1 MDEYTKAAVERHER
15 AIKKLKKKIA
25 TAQALH
31 KSMPGKTVKQ
41 RKERDNVKYSMELE
55 LQNKASSLKTA
66 PMNWYIMKA
75 YAESGLP
82 RIADVAKEYIENN
95 DEPIDKSKKTT
106 AKKATTPKKTEY
118 QKHYD
123 IIQQI
128 RIDGKSS
135 FKGYEKLKK
144 DLASGKF
151 SDEILQL
158 YVDRGTVELHDIS
171 YDRLSKYK
179 DGVLIPKKE
188 EKKIIRK
195 KRTGQPPLLKRLEA
209 KKKNFSS
216 AEAKLTHYYKKLRK
230 EELAKAKKMYPSK
243 PNLVKS
249 HMDSF
254 DEVYGPEGSR
264 WSKNVKKLATAERQI
279 KKLRRLYIAFWKM
292 GFDEKMLL
300 HQFRVHEMEDH
311 PKARSKSQTWGEER
325 IPRNK
330 IINEVSEIL
339 QEIRE
344 DENLDKLIESIES
357 IEVLNEETLSSVL
370 LDDEDT
376 KDVYIKLRTS
386 LVTTIY
392 KIYQIYN
399 KNLFAYDGGIVD
411 WLGRSD
417 DKIYKLKG
425 GTRAKL
431 TKNLFDDYI
440 FDTYTPF

>member
-1 MDEYTKAAVERHER
+1 M
-15 AIKKLKKKIA
+15 
-25 TAQALH
+25 
-31 KSMPGKTVKQ
+31 
-41 RKERDNVKYSMELE
+41 
-55 LQNKASSLKTA
+55 
-66 PMNWYIMKA
+66 
-75 YAESGLP
+75 
-82 RIADVAKEYIENN
+82 AD
-95 DEPIDKSKKTT
+95 
-106 AKKATTPKKTEY
+106 
-118 QKHYD
+118 
-123 IIQQI
+123 
-128 RIDGKSS
+128 
-135 FKGYEKLKK
+135 
-144 DLASGKF
+144 
-151 SDEILQL
+151 
-158 YVDRGTVELHDIS
+158 
-171 YDRLSKYK
+171 
-179 DGVLIPKKE
+179 IPQSRFQSA
-188 EKKIIRK
+188 EKKI
-195 KRTGQPPLLKRLEA
+195 
-209 KKKNFSS
+209 
-216 AEAKLTHYYKKLRK
+216 KKLRK
-230 EELAKAKKMYPSK
+230 
-243 PNLVKS
+243 
-249 HMDSF
+249 
-254 DEVYGPEGSR
+254 
-264 WSKNVKKLATAERQI
+264 I
-279 KKLRRLYIAFWKM
+279 YIAFWKM

-431 TKNLFDDYI
+431 AHDLFDDYI
-440 FDTYTPF
+440 FDQGTPF